1 MYDGMLRLTHTAMP
15 GKLQKILPKKNL
27 PLIHQILPVFV
38 LAAFAVLASFL
49 WQGHKGFNLWDEGY
63 LWYGAQRVLLGEV
76 PLRDFM
82 SYDPGRYYWSAA
94 LMSLWG
100 DNGIMALR
108 GAVAGFQAIGLFM
121 GLLLIAQKS
130 APRFKFPGFLYLLL
144 SAITLMVWMYP
155 RHKLFDISLSILL
168 IGVLVFL
175 VQHPTWLRYFVCGLC
190 IGLVAVFGRNHG
202 VYGALGSAGVMVWL
216 AVKSGSRR
224 TQPGLMEGF
233 LLWAAGVAAGFT
245 PLLAMMLLVPGFAV
259 AFWESIRFLFEVKAT
274 NLPLPIP
281 WPWKVSFDSIPTDEA
296 IRSVLVGVFFIGIL
310 IFSLVGIGWVLFQ
323 KFRSK
328 AVSPAL
334 VASVF
339 LGLPYAHYAYSRADV
354 GHLAQG
360 IFPLLIGCL
369 VLLAAQPAKIKWPF
383 AVALCAAS
391 LWVMHAFH
399 PGWQCGAS
407 GQCKAIEISG
417 SQLMVSPEVESDVR
431 LLRKLAEE
439 YTPDDRSFVVTPFWP
454 GGYPLLNAKSPMWEI
469 YALFPRSEDFQQE
482 EIKRIAAAS
491 PGFVL
496 IYDLPLDG
504 REELRFRNTH
514 PLIYRYIIEHFDRL
528 PDSFNPAYQIYTS
541 RKPAR

>member
-1 MYDGMLRLTHTAMP
+1 MLRLNHTAMP
-15 GKLQKILPKKNL
+15 GKLQKTLPIKNL

-108 GAVAGFQAIGLFM
+108 GAVAVFQAIGLFT

-130 APRFKFPGFLYLLL
+130 LLRFKFPGFLYLLL

-168 IGVLVFL
+168 VGVSSFL
-175 VQHPTWLRYFVCGLC
+175 VQHPARLRYFVCGLG

-202 VYGALGSAGVMVWL
+202 LYGAMGSAGVMVWL
-216 AVKSGSRR
+216 AINPDSRKD
-224 TQPGLMEGF
+224 QPGFVEGL

-245 PLLAMMLLVPGFAV
+245 PLLAMALLVPGFAG
-259 AFWESIRFLFEVKAT
+259 AFWESIRFLSEVKAT
-274 NLPLPIP
+274 NLSLPVP
-281 WPWKVSFDSIPTDEA
+281 WPWKVSLDSIPSEEA
-296 IRSVLVGVFFIGIL
+296 IRGVLIGVLFIGIL
-310 IFSLVGIGWVLFQ
+310 IFSLVGVAWSLFQ
-323 KFRSK
+323 KFHNK
-328 AVSPAL
+328 AVSPVL

-354 GHLAQG
+354 GHLAQS

-369 VLLAAQPAKIKWPF
+369 VLLAAQPPKIKWSF
-383 AVALCAAS
+383 AAALCIMS

-399 PGWQCGAS
+399 PGWQCHTS
-407 GQCKAIEISG
+407 GPCKAIEISG
-417 SQLMVSPEVESDVR
+417 NRLMVLPEVESDVR
-431 LLRKLAEE
+431 LLRKLAKE
-439 YTPDDRSFVVTPFWP
+439 YAPDGGSFVATPFWP
-454 GGYPLLNAKSPMWEI
+454 GAYPLLNTKSPMWEI
-469 YALFPRSEDFQQE
+469 YALFPRNGDFQQE
-482 EIKRIAAAS
+482 EIRRIAAAS

-514 PLIYRYIIEHFDRL
+514 PLIYRYIVEYFDRL
-528 PDSFNPAYQIYTS
+528 PDPPNLPYQIYTS
-541 RKPAR
+541 RKPAG

>member
-1 MYDGMLRLTHTAMP
+1 MYDAMLRLTHTAMP
-15 GKLQKILPKKNL
+15 GKLQKTLPIKNL

-38 LAAFAVLASFL
+38 LTAFAVLAPFL

-100 DNGIMALR
+100 DNGILALR
-108 GAVAGFQAIGLFM
+108 GAVAVFQTIGLFT

-130 APRFKFPGFLYLLL
+130 PLHFKLPGFLYLLL
-144 SAITLMVWMYP
+144 SALTLMVWMYP

-168 IGVLVFL
+168 VGVLSFL
-175 VQHPTWLRYFVCGLC
+175 VQHPARLRYFVCGLC

-202 VYGALGSAGVMVWL
+202 VYGAVGSVGVMVWL
-216 AVKSGSRR
+216 AIKPGGP
-224 TQPGLMEGF
+224 TDQPGFVEGL

-245 PLLAMMLLVPGFAV
+245 PLLTMVLFVPGFAG

-274 NLPLPIP
+274 NLPLPVP
-281 WPWKVSFDSIPTDEA
+281 WPWKVSFDSIPSEEA
-296 IRSVLVGVFFIGIL
+296 IRGVLVGLFFIGIL
-310 IFSLVGIGWVLFQ
+310 IFSLVGIAWILFQ
-323 KFRSK
+323 KFHNK
-328 AVSPAL
+328 AVSPVL

-354 GHLAQG
+354 GHLAQS

-383 AVALCAAS
+383 AVALCTMS

-399 PGWQCGAS
+399 PGWQCHAS

-417 SQLMVSPEVESDVR
+417 NQLMVSPEVESDVR
-431 LLRKLAEE
+431 LLRKLARE
-439 YTPDDRSFVVTPFWP
+439 YAPDGGSFVVTPFWP
-454 GGYPLLNAKSPMWEI
+454 GAYPLLNTKSPMWGI
-469 YALFPRSEDFQQE
+469 YALFPRNEDFQQE

-514 PLIYRYIIEHFDRL
+514 PLIYRYIIEHFDQVF
-528 PDSFNPAYQIYTS
+528 DSPNPVYQIYTG
-541 RKPAR
+541 RKPAE